1 MVLWSA
7 SFTPDVLNPY
17 IGCILRKQMVARYE
31 RAYAD
36 EDEGEE
42 VDDEDTA

>member
-17 IGCILRKQMVARYE
+17 IGCILRKQIVARYE
-31 RAYAD
+31 RACA
-36 EDEGEE
+36 EKDEGEA
-42 VDDEDTA
+42 VDDEDDV